1 MLSLLVIYR
10 FTKDAIVGSN
20 SISAIEIQHLKA
32 PILNNDLQQFK
43 KPKHIFNDRDPNNW
57 DSIDW
62 ESIGLSK
69 NQVQTL
75 LNYKDAIGLS
85 KYMEEQGLGTKI
97 LPEAFDWDFAG
108 SWFHIFNGIDYYKFI
123 DYLSSAISYREYS
136 KFIFTKYISLI
147 LELIYEFGKKY
158 KLAPV

>member
-1 MLSLLVIYR
+1 MLLLLSLLVIYR

-43 KPKHIFNDRDPNNW
+43 KPKHIFKDRDPNNW

-75 LNYKDAIGLS
+75 LNYKDAIGGFKKKKDLYKCYVLNEFHKNKLNKIVAVYTKRFPINESVKPKVMEGVIKVLS
-85 KYMEEQGLGTKI
+85 KL
-97 LPEAFDWDFAG
+97 
-108 SWFHIFNGIDYYKFI
+108 
-123 DYLSSAISYREYS
+123 
-136 KFIFTKYISLI
+136 
-147 LELIYEFGKKY
+147 KK
-158 KLAPV
+158 